1 MYSGV
6 FILSTG
12 LFQNRAVLWILLEQ
26 HNETR
31 QKLEGNDD
39 ILSICEKILPKM
51 YTS

>member
-12 LFQNRAVLWILLEQ
+12 LFQNRAVLWSLLEQ

-31 QKLEGNDD
+31 QKLEGN

-51 YTS
+51 HTS

>member
-1 MYSGV
+1 M

-31 QKLEGNDD
+31 QRVEGNAD
-39 ILSICEKILPKM
+39 ILSICKKILPKM
-51 YTS
+51 HRS